1 MDWASGA
8 DLAGLART
16 EVRVK
21 TRILF
26 VTDTLI
32 AGGIESQLVDLLL
45 RLDSTRLE
53 SHVLCLYG
61 ARSGRIP
68 HFAPQLKEAGIPF
81 EVLDI
86 GWGAADKLRAARQ
99 IAATARTLRPQLIQ
113 LEGYHSNLLTRALR
127 PLLASTQVI
136 GTVRAIETRKQLIYQ
151 RLGQWACTRIVASS
165 PHLASMIEQRAGVPT
180 AKVVVIPNA
189 IDVQRFASPPPTTR
203 ELRQQLAPHGER
215 LLLSVGR
222 VSAQKRLHLIPE
234 ALGLLKREG
243 RLPANARVCLLG
255 QVEKPEMQL
264 QLERA
269 IAAAQLE
276 EVVLQRPETATP
288 EEYFHACDVTVLYTI
303 LEGISI
309 AMLESL
315 AAGRP
320 VIISEEANGA
330 DIIEH
335 ERTGWIV
342 PTHDLASFAE
352 TLAMV
357 LAMPEP
363 RLRAMERAC
372 VERAETYSIEALATR
387 YMQLY
392 DSLVLR

>member
-1 MDWASGA
+1 MRLDKQE
-8 DLAGLART
+8 LKL
-16 EVRVK
+16 RVK
-21 TRILF
+21 TRILY
-26 VTDTLI
+26 VTDSLI

-45 RLDSTRLE
+45 RLDSTRVE
-53 SHVLCLYG
+53 PHVLCLYG

-81 EVLDI
+81 KVLDV
-86 GWGAADKLRAARQ
+86 GWGAGDKLGAARQ
-99 IAATARTLRPQLIQ
+99 IAATARALRPQLIQ
-113 LEGYHSNLLTRALR
+113 LEGYHANLLTRALR

-136 GTVRAIETRKQLIYQ
+136 GTVRGIETRKQLFYQ

-165 PHLASMIEQRAGVPT
+165 PHLASMIIQQAGVSS
-180 AKVVVIPNA
+180 AKVVVIPNG
-189 IDVQRFASPPPTTR
+189 IDVRRFANAPSTTP

-222 VSAQKRLHLIPE
+222 ISPQKRLHLIPE

-243 RLPANARVCLLG
+243 RLPANVRVCLLG
-255 QVEKPEMQL
+255 QVEKPELQL

-269 IAAAQLE
+269 VAAAHLE
-276 EVVLQRPETATP
+276 EVILQRPETATP
-288 EEYFHACDVTVLYTI
+288 EEYFHACDATVLYTI

-330 DIIEH
+330 GVIEH
-335 ERTGWIV
+335 GRTGWIV

-352 TLAMV
+352 TLAVV
-357 LAMPEP
+357 LELPEP
-363 RLRAMERAC
+363 ELSAMAKAC
-372 VERAETYSIEALATR
+372 VERAEAYSIQALAAR

-392 DSLVLR
+392 DSLVI

>member
-1 MDWASGA
+1 
-8 DLAGLART
+8 
-16 EVRVK
+16 VK
-21 TRILF
+21 TRILY
-26 VTDTLI
+26 VTDSLI

-45 RLDSTRLE
+45 RLDSTRFE
-53 SHVLCLYG
+53 PQVLCLYG
-61 ARSGRIP
+61 ARSGRSP
-68 HFAPQLKEAGIPF
+68 HFAPQLKDADIPF

-86 GWGAADKLRAARQ
+86 GWGAGDKLGAARQ

-113 LEGYHSNLLTRALR
+113 LEGYHSNLLARALR
-127 PLLASTQVI
+127 PVLASTQVI
-136 GTVRAIETRKQLIYQ
+136 GTVRGIETRKQLLYQ

-165 PHLASMIEQRAGVPT
+165 PHLASMIVQRAGVPT
-180 AKVVVIPNA
+180 AKVVVIPNG
-189 IDVQRFASPPPTTR
+189 IDVQRFARIPPATQ
-203 ELRQQLAPHGER
+203 EMRQQLAPNGER

-222 VSAQKRLHLIPE
+222 ISPQKRLHLIPE

-243 RLPANARVCLLG
+243 RLPMNARVCLLG
-255 QVEKPEMQL
+255 QVEKPELQL

-269 IAAAQLE
+269 IAAAHLE
-276 EVVLQRPETATP
+276 DVILQQPETATP
-288 EEYFHACDVTVLYTI
+288 EAFFHACDATVLYTI

-330 DIIEH
+330 GVIEH

-352 TLAMV
+352 TLATV
-357 LAMPEP
+357 LEMPES
-363 RLRAMERAC
+363 RLRAMEKAC
-372 VERAETYSIEALATR
+372 VERAKSYSIKALTER

-392 DSLVLR
+392 DSLVL